1 MNYSLNRFYDA
12 IGVSRQGVHDMLNRM
27 QRNFERELT
36 ILHMIELIRENHPTM
51 SLRSLYIKIQ
61 PQGLG
66 RDKFIRMCISHGLKA
81 EVPRNMRR
89 TTNSN
94 GVIRFPNLLKGIEIV
109 RVNQAWLSDITYFE
123 IGDKFYYITLI
134 MDAYS
139 RYIKGYSASGSM
151 RTERTTIPA
160 MKMALKEKDLPEKMI
175 FHSDGGGQ
183 YYCQEFIRLTSK
195 MKMQNSMAKEAY
207 ENPFA
212 ERING
217 TIKNCYLKHWSI
229 GTLEQ
234 LEKSL
239 DRAVRLY
246 NYDKPHKSL
255 QGSTPAQLEGRTYI
269 RNGQTAKG
277 EESLT
282 ARLITSGASSPLVIG
297 QTAKGSDVHPARGNE
312 R

>member
-1 MNYSLNRFYDA
+1 MKYSLNRFYDA

-94 GVIRFPNLLKGIEIV
+94 GVIRFPNLLKGIE
-109 RVNQAWLSDITYFE
+109 
-123 IGDKFYYITLI
+123 
-134 MDAYS
+134 
-139 RYIKGYSASGSM
+139 
-151 RTERTTIPA
+151 
-160 MKMALKEKDLPEKMI
+160 MI
-175 FHSDGGGQ
+175 FHYDGGGQ
-183 YYCQEFIRLTSK
+183 YYCKEFIRLTSK